1 MPDQRRGEMGK
12 RVRKTGRPR
21 SNFLSMILAI
31 VIATVV
37 ADRVFRTF
45 FLAQDKALIRAAKET
60 VRETAVA
67 AFTGLFAL
75 LGNSLRLVAAR
86 RR

>member
-1 MPDQRRGEMGK
+1 
-12 RVRKTGRPR
+12 
-21 SNFLSMILAI
+21 MILAI

-45 FLAQDKALIRAAKET
+45 SIHEISRAAKET

-75 LGNSLRLVAAR
+75 LGSSLRLVLAR

>member
-1 MPDQRRGEMGK
+1 
-12 RVRKTGRPR
+12 
-21 SNFLSMILAI
+21 MILAI

-45 FLAQDKALIRAAKET
+45 FLPRIWALSRAEIET

-75 LGNSLRLVAAR
+75 LGNSLRLVLAR